1 MSVTQN
7 YELAFHI
14 SSNVEEIK
22 LAQIKQDLESLIAGK
37 SGVIAYS
44 KEPERA
50 RLSYPI
56 DHQRSAY
63 FGYIHF
69 SLPSPEEAIREL
81 NDALRLNNDILRFL
95 IIKMP
100 SDLQK
105 GKDMIRQIKMKERAE
120 RRPKAA
126 PKQVTEKEEKEIEKQ
141 LEEVIEKL

>member
-1 MSVTQN
+1 MASQN

-14 SSNVEEIK
+14 SSNVEETK
-22 LAQIKQDLESLIAGK
+22 LGQIKQDLESLITGK
-37 SGVIAYS
+37 GGVISYS
-44 KEPERA
+44 KEPERT
-50 RLSYPI
+50 RLSYQI
-56 DHQRSAY
+56 QHQKNAY

-69 SLPSPEEAIREL
+69 SLPSPEEALKEL
-81 NDALRLNNDILRFL
+81 NDNLRLNNDFLRFL

-105 GKDMIRQIKMKERAE
+105 GKDMLRQIKMKERAE
-120 RRPKAA
+120 RKPKAA